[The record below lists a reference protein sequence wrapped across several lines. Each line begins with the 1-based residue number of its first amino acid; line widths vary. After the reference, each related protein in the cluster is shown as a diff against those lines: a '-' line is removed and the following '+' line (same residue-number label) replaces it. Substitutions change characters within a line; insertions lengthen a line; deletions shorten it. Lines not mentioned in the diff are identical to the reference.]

1 MLIEISGVAL
11 NKGIVSIFGMDVSEE
26 NLQRI
31 ERNRFDDGEE
41 EITFIFDTRNE
52 RVQQDFCRWLKQQKA
67 AKGKTTYGE
76 ALRAT
81 VGTIVYI
88 SGRYRS
94 WE

>member
-1 MLIEISGVAL
+1 MLIEISGEAL

-41 EITFIFDTRNE
+41 ITFIFDTRNE

-67 AKGKTTYGE
+67 ARGKTTYGE